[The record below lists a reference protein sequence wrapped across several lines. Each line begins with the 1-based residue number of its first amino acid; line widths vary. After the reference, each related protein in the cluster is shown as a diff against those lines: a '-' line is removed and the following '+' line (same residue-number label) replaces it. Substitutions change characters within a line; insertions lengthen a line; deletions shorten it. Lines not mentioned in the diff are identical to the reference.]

1 MFDVRCRDLRRLDLL
16 PLLHTLRLAPD
27 ATPAVYSTLL
37 SLLDVRLT
45 LRRAELR
52 VCLHPQGGTLPPPS
66 DDVLAGFAVHS
77 ATGMC
82 IMLSTQI
89 TRQINFADEHD
100 AEGVTLPVLGLFESD
115 SPNQT
120 IIFSTVSIVCHTFLR
135 RLRVLSD

>member
-1 MFDVRCRDLRRLDLL
+1 
-16 PLLHTLRLAPD
+16 
-27 ATPAVYSTLL
+27 VYSTFL
-37 SLLDVRLT
+37 SLLDARPT

-89 TRQINFADEHD
+89 TRQITSADEHD
-100 AEGVTLPVLGLFESD
+100 SEGVAFLISAPFEAD
-115 SPNQT
+115 FVNQT
-120 IIFSTVSIVCHTFLR
+120 TISSIVSDLYHTFLR